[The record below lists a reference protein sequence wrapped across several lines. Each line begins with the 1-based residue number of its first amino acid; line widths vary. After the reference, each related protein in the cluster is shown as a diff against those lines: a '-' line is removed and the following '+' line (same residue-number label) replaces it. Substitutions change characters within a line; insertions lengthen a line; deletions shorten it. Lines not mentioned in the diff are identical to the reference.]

1 MVGFSEVNVFE
12 ELNFDADEKAL
23 FKESNFAL
31 GAVILEYK
39 LAKLVLDVCRLLMND
54 SSPRARSEP
63 ADANDSK
70 LNVVEDSL
78 GRNNRFAGVKILS
91 VFFPW

>member
-1 MVGFSEVNVFE
+1 MNAFE

-23 FKESNFAL
+23 FKESNLAL
-31 GAVILEYK
+31 GAVTFEYK

-78 GRNNRFAGVKILS
+78 GRNNRFAGVRTLS
-91 VFFPW
+91 VFLPW